1 MRHNIT
7 LMILTLI
14 ISASVLNA
22 QTNIT
27 RDELNLTFEAGETI
41 HFTRTGYD
49 SGYETLESSIRLQG
63 SYFGFLGGMGI
74 DFPLSGDPG
83 AMDISLKIGYGTSWE
98 ITELEVFG
106 FLQRGINRKPENLTL
121 GGIGVTGRIS
131 ITGPLQAF
139 AEFRSMSPFFSDA
152 TRRYSYRAY
161 DMEACLT
168 FGLNLSW

>member
-1 MRHNIT
+1 MRRDI
-7 LMILTLI
+7 ILTIIAMTLSTGLI
-14 ISASVLNA
+14 QA
-22 QTNIT
+22 QKAT
-27 RDELNLTFEAGETI
+27 DELNLKIEAGETI